1 MMIPQSKKHS
11 GRTSGVLALAFALLF
26 SSDFARASAQSRP
39 DPAVLKSLGEA
50 KSKLQ
55 AAIDTWDAGLM
66 GEARDRFL
74 GCLLQDKSGNAY
86 LAYYVALA
94 DYSLATFHL
103 AAGNA
108 AESDP
113 RISEGEAYLDQ
124 ALKAAPEF
132 GEAMA
137 LYGYLLGIEIA
148 NHPDRAM
155 ALGMQSFGY
164 FDRATAADASNPRI
178 FLLRGIYQ
186 LYVPEAFGGG
196 PDSSLEHL
204 DKAIDLFE
212 KENISD
218 PLLPSWGKD
227 EALTNAALA
236 HKQKGDTAKAV
247 ELLKRALA
255 VNPRSGRAR
264 GELAAIGK

>member
-1 MMIPQSKKHS
+1 MISQSKKHI
-11 GRTSGVLALAFALLF
+11 GRMSIVFAFAVALF
-26 SSDFARASAQSRP
+26 VSSGTGRAAAQARL
-39 DPAVLKSLGEA
+39 DPAVLKSLVGA
-50 KSKLQ
+50 KSALQ
-55 AAIDTWDAGLM
+55 AAIDAWDAGLM
-66 GEARDRFL
+66 AEARDRFL
-74 GCLLQDKSGNAY
+74 GCFLQDKSGNAH

-113 RISEGEAYLDQ
+113 RIVEGEAYLDK
-124 ALKAAPEF
+124 ALEAAPQF

-155 ALGMQSFGY
+155 TLGMQSFGY
-164 FDRATAADASNPRI
+164 FDRATAADGANPRI

-196 PDSSLEHL
+196 PDSSLEYL
-204 DKAIDLFE
+204 EKAIALFDKE
-212 KENISD
+212 KVVD

-236 HKQKGDTAKAV
+236 YKQKGNMSKAV

-255 VNPRSGRAR
+255 VNPASGRAR
-264 GELAAIGK
+264 GELAAIEK

>member
-1 MMIPQSKKHS
+1 MTSPSKKHI
-11 GRTSGVLALAFALLF
+11 GRTLIVFAFALAPF
-26 SSDFARASAQSRP
+26 VFPGTGRDAAQARL
-39 DPAVLKSLGEA
+39 DPAVLKSLAGA
-50 KSKLQ
+50 KSALQ
-55 AAIDTWDAGLM
+55 TAIDTWDAGLM
-66 GEARDRFL
+66 NEARDRFL

-113 RISEGEAYLDQ
+113 KISEGEAYLDK

-137 LYGYLLGIEIA
+137 LYGYFLGIEIA

-155 ALGMQSFGY
+155 SLGIQSFGY
-164 FDRATAADASNPRI
+164 FDRALAADASNPRI

-196 PDSSLEHL
+196 PDSSLEYL
-204 DKAIDLFE
+204 DKAIALFE
-212 KENISD
+212 KENIAD

-236 HKQKGDTAKAV
+236 HKQKGDTAKAI

-264 GELAAIGK
+264 GELAAIEK